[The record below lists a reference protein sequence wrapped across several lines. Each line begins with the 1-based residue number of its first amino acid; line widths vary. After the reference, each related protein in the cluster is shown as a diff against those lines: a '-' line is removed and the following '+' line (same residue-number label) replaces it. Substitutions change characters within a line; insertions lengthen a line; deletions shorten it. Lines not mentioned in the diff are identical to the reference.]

1 MKKFQYI
8 LILTVFV
15 SFLYVPTRVRA
26 AAQIGTCT
34 SYPGQKVSDM
44 DCERAGGI
52 FTLDTVAP
60 STIDAG
66 AKIDN
71 PFKTGGN
78 LVDLFKAIL
87 NNVILPVGAVASVL
101 AFVYSGFLYV
111 KAQGNETELKT
122 AHKALLYTV
131 VGTVVLIGAAVIA
144 DVIGNTINQ
153 LR

>member
-8 LILTVFV
+8 LILGIFI
-15 SFLYVPTRVRA
+15 SFFYVPTQVKA
-26 AAQIGTCT
+26 LAVIGSCST
-34 SYPGQKVSDM
+34 YPNQKVSSL
-44 DCERAGGI
+44 DCDSAGGI
-52 FTLDTVAP
+52 FTPDTESQ
-60 STIDAG
+60 STVDAS
-66 AKIDN
+66 AKIEN

-87 NNVILPVGAVASVL
+87 NNVVLPVGAVASVL

-111 KAQGNETELKT
+111 KAQGNEAELKT
-122 AHKALLYTV
+122 AHKAILYTV
-131 VGTVVLIGAAVIA
+131 IGTVILIGAAVIA

>member
-1 MKKFQYI
+1 MFI
-8 LILTVFV
+8 FLIGFFGL
-15 SFLYVPTRVRA
+15 FLSIPAMAQSVPRR
-26 AAQIGTCT
+26 GTCDVI
-34 SYPGQKVSDM
+34 GGGNVKVSELQ
-44 DCERAGGI
+44 C
-52 FTLDTVAP
+52 TVAKGVFTP
-60 STIDAG
+60 DTPPASTIDAS

-87 NNVILPVGAVASVL
+87 NNVVLPVGAVASVL

-111 KAQGNETELKT
+111 KAQGNEAELKT
-122 AHKALLYTV
+122 AHKAILYTV
-131 VGTVVLIGAAVIA
+131 IGTVILIGAAVIA